1 MITYKEL
8 VSEVQNYAAAK
19 LRGKKAAIKG
29 KRKRAIGA
37 KKMKSASDFKD
48 QVTNRVRTGAEKA
61 LLKKTGAPGKSGPE
75 LSKWRA
81 ANKVKIDKMIPK
93 VMKSMFGAKDPNLV
107 AKKLAKAH
115 NDKVKSNR
123 AKE

>member
-37 KKMKSASDFKD
+37 KK
-48 QVTNRVRTGAEKA
+48 
-61 LLKKTGAPGKSGPE
+61 
-75 LSKWRA
+75 
-81 ANKVKIDKMIPK
+81 
-93 VMKSMFGAKDPNLV
+93 
-107 AKKLAKAH
+107 
-115 NDKVKSNR
+115 
-123 AKE
+123 

>member
-61 LLKKTGAPGKSGPE
+61 LLKKTGDPGKS
-75 LSKWRA
+75 
-81 ANKVKIDKMIPK
+81 
-93 VMKSMFGAKDPNLV
+93 
-107 AKKLAKAH
+107 
-115 NDKVKSNR
+115 
-123 AKE
+123 

>member
-1 MITYKEL
+1 MITFKDL
-8 VSEVQNYAAAK
+8 VSEVENYAAAK
-19 LRGKKAAIKG
+19 LRGRKAALKG
-29 KRKRAIGA
+29 KVKRRISA

-48 QVTNRVRTGAEKA
+48 QVTNRVRSGAEKA
-61 LLKKTGAPGKSGPE
+61 LLRKTGDPGKSGPE

-93 VMKSMFGAKDPNLV
+93 VMKSMFGAKDPILV
-107 AKKLAKAH
+107 AKKLAQAH
-115 NDKVKSNR
+115 NAKVKANR

>member
-61 LLKKTGAPGKSGPE
+61 LLKKTGDPGKSGPE